1 MGWRGRG
8 TQGLGRWPGHGPFSD
23 LPPWQRPG
31 WLYGRGACWW
41 LYPYYT
47 PTGQGASDQTP
58 IPPLMPVTPNLTKEQ
73 ETVILERQMN
83 ALQSQLDAIK
93 NRLSELATDG

>member
-8 TQGLGRWPGHGPFSD
+8 TRGPGRWPGHGPFSD

-41 LYPYYT
+41 IYPYYT
-47 PTGQGASDQTP
+47 PTGQEAADQTP
-58 IPPLMPVTPNLTKEQ
+58 IPPLPPVIPNLTKEH
-73 ETVILERQMN
+73 ETAILERQMN
-83 ALQSQLDAIK
+83 ALQARLEAIK
-93 NRLSELATDG
+93 NRLSELANEG